1 MFGARIV
8 EDAMSDNNELK
19 AYLHNHP
26 KTLSALFGLTVLLS
40 QVGSAAA
47 QFSVIRGP

>member
-8 EDAMSDNNELK
+8 GNAMSDDNELK
-19 AYLHNHP
+19 TYLHNHP
-26 KTLSALFGLTVLLS
+26 KTLSVLFGLTVLLS

-47 QFSVIRGP
+47 QYVCIRGP